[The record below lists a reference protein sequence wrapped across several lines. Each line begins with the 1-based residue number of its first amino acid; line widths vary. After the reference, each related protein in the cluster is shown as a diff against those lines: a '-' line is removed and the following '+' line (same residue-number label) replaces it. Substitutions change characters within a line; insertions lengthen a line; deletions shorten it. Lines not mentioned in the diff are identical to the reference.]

1 MRINDGKNS
10 SAVGMEWATSIRVP
24 IIPDVDAYKP
34 RRDEKMFT
42 LQMPPDAFPP
52 DGCLLPFTE
61 ENGKIIEKWMDKH
74 CVAERGDQLLIVLED
89 QGCVRLGVRR
99 GGH

>member
-1 MRINDGKNS
+1 MKIEDGKNS
-10 SAVGMEWATSIRVP
+10 ASMAVEFVTSIRVP

-34 RRDEKMFT
+34 RRGEKMFQ
-42 LQMPPDAFPP
+42 LQMPESAL
-52 DGCLLPFTE
+52 GKACILPFTE
-61 ENGKIIEKWMDKH
+61 ENGRKIEKWMDRY
-74 CVAERGDQLLIVLED
+74 CIAERGDQLIIQLED

>member
-10 SAVGMEWATSIRVP
+10 STVAVEWATSIRVP

-34 RRDEKMFT
+34 KRNEKMFT
-42 LQMPPDAFPP
+42 LQMPEGTFGKA
-52 DGCLLPFTE
+52 CILPFTE
-61 ENGKIIEKWMDKH
+61 ENGKLIEAWMDKY
-74 CVAERGDQLLIVLED
+74 CIAARGDQLIIQLED

>member
-1 MRINDGKNS
+1 VKEINDGKTS
-10 SAVGMEWATSIRVP
+10 AAVGQEWATSLRVP

-34 RRDEKMFT
+34 RRGEKMFT
-42 LQMPPDAFPP
+42 LQMPEGTFGKA
-52 DGCLLPFTE
+52 CRLPFTE
-61 ENGKIIEKWMDKH
+61 ANGKLIEAWMDKY
-74 CVAERGDQLLIVLED
+74 CIAARGDQLLIVLED